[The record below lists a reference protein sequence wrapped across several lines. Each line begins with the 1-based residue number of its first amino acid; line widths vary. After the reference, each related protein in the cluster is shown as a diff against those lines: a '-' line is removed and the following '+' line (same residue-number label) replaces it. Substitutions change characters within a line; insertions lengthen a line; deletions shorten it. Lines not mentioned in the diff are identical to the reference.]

1 MGQNGG
7 TSGRPHQPPFPGMA
21 PLPMPTSA
29 EQLMQMQRMVEM
41 QMQQIQMQMQQMN
54 GMESAP
60 QRTTPFHQPES
71 QSQSAPYN
79 PGFGKPKPGRT
90 LADSRDSWR
99 SDSTSWRSGGGRGG
113 AGNPTQTSTTWKTHS
128 SAWGENGSGAGG
140 GGGGGGGEIQG
151 DSEMQLLM
159 QMMQMTPGD
168 RKGER
173 PERPERLMR
182 EHAGT
187 SEQFPFGAPPGAPPG
202 APFGTGGGRHGMMP
216 FGRSKSTRRYPTEM
230 LFRIYRQLLY
240 GGRLGLPGG
249 LSRDEPMLFT
259 TAGEVV
265 NVVEQLQGVSRRP
278 KNAYIDRTSFYHP
291 ASRFEDSSIRDF
303 DSVRRSGE
311 FDSTEVAGIGM
322 GMNGSMGSGMG
333 MMMQGSLPMH
343 PMPVLV
349 HQAPQQAPQQVPQQ
363 VPQQAP
369 PQAPQHAL
377 PPPPQPP
384 QQSDTYMYVD
394 PQGQWQGPFQRSE
407 MLEWHAAGFFPLDLV
422 VKSATGTQLGKL
434 SDWLAMWNGVLPPAS
449 MAVPGP
455 VPPQVP
461 QEQQQV
467 QQVQQ
472 QQQQQQQQVQQV
484 QQQQAEATPLSPHQ
498 NQNGSHHTVK
508 SLEEIQRIQQLETLD
523 QSLDVLETPPTAPEA
538 PWTGSQSIEST
549 VSLRDIQQEEDARKA
564 ELDEV
569 KAKVA
574 AQQRK
579 LKNSSSG
586 WASVTKS
593 ESSSLADIQNEEM
606 KASESKHA
614 VEAAA
619 AAASLEKHQAK
630 VAGGGRWA
638 AAASKPA
645 AVQAQA
651 AASVPVPQSARRT
664 KPVAKPPPPPPP
676 PEKPRAMPSPI
687 KVVADNAPMD
697 SAAFGIETPTSDQ
710 GALSG
715 DFREWCSQQMM
726 SLTGSAEVT
735 LCEFLMGVESNSE
748 IADYVGMY
756 LGTSAAV
763 ATFSSEFIKRKL
775 AIMTARELS
784 SKKKSR
790 KARAKANKA
799 LASVST
805 SASGGQGS
813 SKKVEEDSSWE
824 KVAKG
829 GKGAVERTM
838 STSSSGAPL
847 STTGRTKAGFALLG
861 KGH

>member
-1 MGQNGG
+1 MG
-7 TSGRPHQPPFPGMA
+7 
-21 PLPMPTSA
+21 PMPTSA

-41 QMQQIQMQMQQMN
+41 QMQQIQMQMQMN
-54 GMESAP
+54 GMGSAP
-60 QRTTPFHQPES
+60 QRTSPFHQPE
-71 QSQSAPYN
+71 SQSAPYN

-99 SDSTSWRSGGGRGG
+99 SDSTSWRSGGGRDG

-128 SAWGENGSGAGG
+128 SAWGENDAGGGADGGAGG
-140 GGGGGGGEIQG
+140 GRRGCRGGGGRGRGRGGGEIHG
-151 DSEMQLLM
+151 DSEMELMM
-159 QMMQMTPGD
+159 QMMSMSPGD

-173 PERPERLMR
+173 PERPDRLMR

-187 SEQFPFGAPPGAPPG
+187 SEPFPFGLPYK
-202 APFGTGGGRHGMMP
+202 TGGGWLGMMP
-216 FGRSKSTRRYPTEM
+216 FGPSKSTHRYPTEM
-230 LFRIYRQLLY
+230 LFRIYTQLLH
-240 GGRLGLPGG
+240 GGRLRLPGG

-265 NVVEQLQGVSRRP
+265 NVVEQFQGVARRP
-278 KNAYIDRTSFYHP
+278 KSAYIDRSSFYHP
-291 ASRFEDSSIRDF
+291 AGRFEESSSRDF

-311 FDSTEVAGIGM
+311 FDSTEVAGSGM

-333 MMMQGSLPMH
+333 MMMMQGSLPMH
-343 PMPVLV
+343 PMPVPV
-349 HQAPQQAPQQVPQQ
+349 HQAPQQAPRN
-363 VPQQAP
+363 
-369 PQAPQHAL
+369 APQHAL
-377 PPPPQPP
+377 PPQTQPP
-384 QQSDTYMYVD
+384 QQADTYMYVD
-394 PQGQWQGPFQRSE
+394 PQGQWQGPFQRTE

-434 SDWLAMWNGVLPPAS
+434 SDWLAVWNGVLPPAS
-449 MAVPGP
+449 MVVPGP

-461 QEQQQV
+461 QEQQQQQQVQQIQQQQQQQVQQIQQQQQQLV

-472 QQQQQQQQVQQV
+472 QQQVQHVQQV
-484 QQQQAEATPLSPHQ
+484 QQQQAEATPLSSHQ
-498 NQNGSHHTVK
+498 NQNGSHTVK

-523 QSLDVLETPPTAPEA
+523 QSLDVLDTPPTAPEA

-579 LKNSSSG
+579 LKNGPSG

-606 KASESKHA
+606 KASERKHA

-619 AAASLEKHQAK
+619 AAASLKKHQAK
-630 VAGGGRWA
+630 VAGGGMWA

-645 AVQAQA
+645 AVQAKA
-651 AASVPVPQSARRT
+651 AASVPEPQSARRT
-664 KPVAKPPPPPPP
+664 KPVAKPPPPPP
-676 PEKPRAMPSPI
+676 EKPRATPSPI

-784 SKKKSR
+784 GKKKSR

-799 LASVST
+799 LTSVST

-847 STTGRTKAGFALLG
+847 STTGRTKTGFALLG